1 MAGDAS
7 KLEVLLSRQQ
17 MVVRN
22 AGQAL
27 TQIVVMDAL
36 GKTIQTWNGS
46 NPQWEMDTDG
56 MSKGVYLVQ
65 ATNENG
71 QVLVQKVV
79 LP

>member
-1 MAGDAS
+1 
-7 KLEVLLSRQQ
+7 
-17 MVVRN
+17 
-22 AGQAL
+22 
-27 TQIVVMDAL
+27 MDAL
-36 GKTIQTWNGS
+36 GKTIQTWSGS

-56 MSKGVYLVQ
+56 LAKGVYLIQ